1 QARVLK
7 RTDVRAEKKLLFESE
22 FGQQIMWA
30 RRWVAIMQ
38 KRWKLENPD
47 AARMLRI
54 FYSF

>member
-1 QARVLK
+1 VLK

-22 FGQQIMWA
+22 FGPRILWA
-30 RRWVAIMQ
+30 RKWIALMQ
-38 KRWKLENPD
+38 KRWKFQNPD